1 MQLGATKTE
10 AMTLAAQQPSLFES
24 VPFAFAERFLA
35 DHAGQIIL
43 EPRTAVLELIA
54 NAYDAGAKQ
63 IKIQWPSEK
72 GMEFS
77 VIDNGIGMTREEFV
91 ERWQTPCYDRTKK
104 QGTAVKFPPGGQ
116 GIEADGLREKRER
129 PLRSVLG

>member
-1 MQLGATKTE
+1 M
-10 AMTLAAQQPSLFES
+10 AAQQLSLFES
-24 VPFAFAERFLA
+24 LPFAFAERFLA

-77 VIDNGIGMTREEFV
+77 VIDNGIGMTRDEFV
-91 ERWQTPCYDRTKK
+91 ERWQTLCYDRTKK
-104 QGTAVKFPPGGQ
+104 QGTAVKFPPG
-116 GIEADGLREKRER
+116 AKGLKRTAFGKSGKGR
-129 PLRSVLG
+129 FAPFWGKPNI